1 MTTWGNGSSRAR
13 LAFPGH
19 CNTHHHSPLKGKSVE
34 LLWIISDHLTTN
46 HRSLVHICE
55 ADPTTDG
62 CVCNKQLLIFMNK
75 PPIHYTPVVTRV
87 CCLFRRKDS
96 GHLHVSSFRV
106 NALKIKRMILFIHCP
121 CPTLKCHLWN
131 TPKGLIF
138 QLEKCGVCWH
148 YLEKDFRLCVLR

>member
-106 NALKIKRMILFIHCP
+106 NALKSREWFCSYTVPAQHWNVISETPLKALFFSLKNVGFAGITWKR
-121 CPTLKCHLWN
+121 TS
-131 TPKGLIF
+131 G
-138 QLEKCGVCWH
+138 
-148 YLEKDFRLCVLR
+148 CVY